1 MAAIR
6 RYTEDQKEEILR
18 TPLEGMSALSD
29 RWGIPLKTLL
39 SRKKNLRRLL
49 GMAPSRGI
57 DRRPWRSD
65 PPLLART
72 PRGPNF
78 ARPDWFEEDLRA
90 MIKGGVR

>member
-1 MAAIR
+1 MAVIR
-6 RYTEDQKEEILR
+6 RYTEDQKEDILR

-39 SRKKNLRRLL
+39 SRKRRLL
-49 GMAPSRGI
+49 GMAPTSI